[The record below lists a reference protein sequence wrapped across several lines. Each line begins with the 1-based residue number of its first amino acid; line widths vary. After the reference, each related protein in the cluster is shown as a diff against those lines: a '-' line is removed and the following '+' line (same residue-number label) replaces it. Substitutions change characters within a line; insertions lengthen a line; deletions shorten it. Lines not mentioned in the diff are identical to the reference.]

1 MRPFFPAFSI
11 FCLAV
16 IAPAEACRLP
26 PKSLLVSPEKILGA
40 LDTQAQPVLKAMD
53 DFAGDIEACYDAP
66 LGPLEMAEIRNGAAT
81 LRDHID
87 KVRAKAEARVRG
99 NELNFEELLSSD
111 LWQDLESLRVAGAYA
126 LAWAELS
133 RATREISAEARRK
146 AILGATEGM
155 RALTLEFSHP
165 VIVQRAMYG
174 LGNGTD

>member
-53 DFAGDIEACYDAP
+53 DFAGDLEACYDAP
-66 LGPLEMAEIRNGAAT
+66 LGPLEMAEIKNGAAT
-81 LRDHID
+81 LRDHIGA
-87 KVRAKAEARVRG
+87 VRGLAETRVRG

-111 LWQDLESLRVAGAYA
+111 LWQDLESLRVAGAYG
-126 LAWAELS
+126 LAWANLS
-133 RATREISAEARRK
+133 RATREISAERDAK
-146 AILGATEGM
+146 QCVAQPKTCV
-155 RALTLEFSHP
+155 H
-165 VIVQRAMYG
+165 
-174 LGNGTD
+174 